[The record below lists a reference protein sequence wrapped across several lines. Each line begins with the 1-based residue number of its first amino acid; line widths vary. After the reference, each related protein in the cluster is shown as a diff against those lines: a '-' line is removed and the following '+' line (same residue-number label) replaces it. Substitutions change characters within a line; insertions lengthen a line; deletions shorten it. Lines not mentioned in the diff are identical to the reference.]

1 LGAMRKHP
9 QIRPYAH
16 LQLSLRLLKLA
27 SLASSDL
34 QRWRVLRSIAGREHL
49 HRIRHSMTKGTAPAG
64 ALLKQRRIELASWF
78 QARGYQ
84 VHPALLRH
92 QLPAGPSGFWLEEIC
107 PYGGPQPTLQADG
120 QRFALPAA

>member
-1 LGAMRKHP
+1 MRKHP